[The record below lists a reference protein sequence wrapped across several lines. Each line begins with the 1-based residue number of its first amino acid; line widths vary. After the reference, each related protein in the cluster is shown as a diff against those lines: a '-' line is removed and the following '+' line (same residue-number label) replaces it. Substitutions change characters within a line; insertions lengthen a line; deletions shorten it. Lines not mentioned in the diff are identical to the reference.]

1 MADRIAE
8 LERQLAEAKRMA
20 ALEAESATIKQ
31 QQLSPQPQAAQH
43 QQLLSPHCGRVAFV
57 KVSWSSAFSIFHSTR
72 MTAPETFTVQPTHNP
87 STPRTTQEQAENHKL
102 LHRSQRTAQIA
113 DVGEGELKTNP

>member
-1 MADRIAE
+1 MYVCAALIGVPLPRGAFAPAAISACISAELMADRIAE

-43 QQLLSPHCGRVAFV
+43 QQLLS
-57 KVSWSSAFSIFHSTR
+57 
-72 MTAPETFTVQPTHNP
+72 
-87 STPRTTQEQAENHKL
+87 L
-102 LHRSQRTAQIA
+102 L
-113 DVGEGELKTNP
+113 ELVEILELIIVLVNLLCWLQLLVLLLLP